1 MTYEEYKERMAR
13 QGRRI
18 VTPETYDAYIEPAYM
33 ATEMDKDDF
42 CELPDRAIDALGSQ
56 ARAVRDLKAEI
67 RKLNAEAKA
76 AKDSAQRLGDELEA
90 VRTTLAETYAEL
102 EDAAQRADKNDLRA
116 TRLEQL
122 LKNALAKWPTS
133 ALVDEII
140 KMAAGTAEG

>member
-1 MTYEEYKERMAR
+1 MTYEEYKERMAK
-13 QGRRI
+13 QGRKPA
-18 VTPETYDAYIEPAYM
+18 TPDLYTAYIEPAYM

-42 CELPDRAIDALGSQ
+42 CKLPDRAIDALGSQ
-56 ARAVRDLKAEI
+56 ARAVRDLQAAI
-67 RKLNAEAKA
+67 MRLNAEVKA
-76 AKDSAQRLGDELEA
+76 AKGALQNRGDELEA
-90 VRTTLAETYAEL
+90 VRTTLAEAYAEL